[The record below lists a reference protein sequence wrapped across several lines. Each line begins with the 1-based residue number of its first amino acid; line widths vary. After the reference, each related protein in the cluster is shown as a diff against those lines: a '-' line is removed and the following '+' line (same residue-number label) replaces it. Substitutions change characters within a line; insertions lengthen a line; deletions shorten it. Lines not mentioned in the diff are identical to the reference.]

1 LGADKVSQVSED
13 AEEDAEEDADGAS
26 EDAEENAQN
35 SDLSNDEVRSAAL
48 GHRPPM
54 PARTHTIPDTIR
66 PKHARTD
73 AHTAPSSTR
82 MASKS
87 TQDEDDSEEVE
98 EQEQE
103 QEDEEHD
110 EAEQEQEQAE
120 SDADSDVA
128 EALGFS
134 LHAFLGRA
142 LTEAEARVLSES
154 RAPGGDRSKLHPLAI
169 DGLPPLLS
177 DTTELAELRPDAD
190 ADAFAGIKDSVRA
203 LWDESYGTPTEQQ
216 AAIFT
221 LMQRHVDMLMPV
233 CTGEN
238 EDGLLP
244 VRATAT
250 RQRSAPYRH
259 RHHPV

>member
-1 LGADKVSQVSED
+1 
-13 AEEDAEEDADGAS
+13 
-26 EDAEENAQN
+26 
-35 SDLSNDEVRSAAL
+35 
-48 GHRPPM
+48 
-54 PARTHTIPDTIR
+54 
-66 PKHARTD
+66 
-73 AHTAPSSTR
+73 

-110 EAEQEQEQAE
+110 EDEQEQEQAE

-142 LTEAEARVLSES
+142 LTEDEARVLSES

-259 RHHPV
+259 RHHRSEFRCTPRSAHACCALLRLKVEQAVRGGRACEYSRVRPREIGDGRMCAAVACGCRWSCCT

>member
-1 LGADKVSQVSED
+1 MERRRTPRRTRKIATFRMT
-13 AEEDAEEDADGAS
+13 
-26 EDAEENAQN
+26 
-35 SDLSNDEVRSAAL
+35 RSVQPRVAIGRRCPL
-48 GHRPPM
+48 IRTRFQIRPDPSTH
-54 PARTHTIPDTIR
+54 ARTHGR
-66 PKHARTD
+66 MRTPLLPP
-73 AHTAPSSTR
+73 HTR

-87 TQDEDDSEEVE
+87 TQDEDDSEVVE

-103 QEDEEHD
+103 QEDEEHGED
-110 EAEQEQEQAE
+110 EQEQAE

-142 LTEAEARVLSES
+142 LTEDEARVLSES

-177 DTTELAELRPDAD
+177 DTTELAELQTDAD
-190 ADAFAGIKDSVRA
+190 ADVFTGIKDSVRA

-250 RQRSAPYRH
+250 RQPQRTVSAL
-259 RHHPV
+259 